1 MKKTILVLVGTAF
14 LFTACNNN
22 SASTEATESTE
33 NTTATE
39 ETAAPVEDS
48 NVAVVTL
55 NGDDN
60 MKFDL
65 SEIKVKSGQTV
76 KLTLHHVGKAPAS
89 AMGHNFVL
97 LNQGVDMAAFAAAA
111 VNAKDNDYIPAD
123 KANEVIA
130 HTSTIGGGET
140 TEVEFAA
147 PAVGTYDFLCSF
159 PGHYAMMKGKFIVE

>member
-1 MKKTILVLVGTAF
+1 MKKTILVLAGAAF

-33 NTTATE
+33 NTATTE
-39 ETAAPVEDS
+39 ETAPAEDS

-123 KANEVIA
+123 KTNEVIA
-130 HTSTIGGGET
+130 HTPTIGGGET
-140 TEVEFAA
+140 TEIEFAA